1 MTRGLF
7 RFFVAV
13 LTLLGS
19 VAMVTGAPAPQ
30 AAAQPNGS
38 STTAPKFVKLSVD
51 SVTPST
57 VTASSDPVLTV
68 AGTVTNIGD
77 RVVEDVS
84 VRLQRA
90 AAVSAPSELRSA
102 LQLDQVNYE
111 IAGPFEDVVSQLN
124 PGQRR
129 QFTVTLPLRSDA
141 AASLQIT
148 EPGVYPVLLNVN
160 GVPAYGGQ
168 ARLDDA
174 RFLLPVLSLPQTA
187 TEGHPPV
194 PPPAGAPVATTM
206 LWPLADRPR
215 LVAGAP
221 GSVDGQVELTDDE
234 LAASL
239 GKGGRLDQ
247 LLGSLEAVLGS
258 GPTRNRELA
267 SSICLA
273 VDPDLLVTVQA
284 MTNGY
289 RVLASPSD
297 PDGAT
302 REGTGAEQATAWL
315 DRLRAIAPSLCTVA
329 LPFGQVDV
337 TALAAVN
344 DPELSARALDAP
356 AEIVDSVLGV
366 RSVRGVSLPDAG
378 TIDTAAGMLLRRH
391 GFATA
396 VLADSATAPLGTV
409 GASADLD
416 EGYYADGETTAPDTA
431 PAPAL
436 VRLPEVTA
444 PQEPEHGAPAS
455 EPAPAGAT
463 SVVAGA
469 PAEPPAAAP
478 DPALRVATFDIWS
491 ATALAAVG
499 SNPPTPS
506 FTPSGVR
513 YEVTNDSRSAR
524 LQDALG
530 AVSWRALNPQAPG
543 PRSLLVMPP
552 QQWGVNADEA
562 TELLRQVESL
572 MRAGLATPRAFTDLL
587 AQPPDPEPYELDL
600 LPRATTDGAP
610 ARFVEPIREQ
620 GRRITDL
627 FRSMV
632 DVPEI
637 QPSPRE
643 FVTPLRDDLLRVL
656 SLSDRR
662 TGNSGQ
668 PDAWAQRRLDQTT
681 RTVDNLYRSV
691 TVLPPG
697 GAYTLATEQSPLL
710 LVARNDLPVAIRIR
724 FRIEVPDGAEITDL
738 GEQQLPPKGTRS
750 FRVPTQVNDSR
761 KLVIPI
767 SMTTADGVLLGESTS
782 VSVRSNAYGQT
793 LAIMTA
799 CAGLLLFLLAGRRL
813 WHRFRGKPDPADE
826 GFDAVARRR
835 LGRYRRAR
843 KQLLSAEHAGNE

>member
-1 MTRGLF
+1 M
-7 RFFVAV
+7 
-13 LTLLGS
+13 
-19 VAMVTGAPAPQ
+19 
-30 AAAQPNGS
+30 
-38 STTAPKFVKLSVD
+38 
-51 SVTPST
+51 
-57 VTASSDPVLTV
+57 
-68 AGTVTNIGD
+68 
-77 RVVEDVS
+77 
-84 VRLQRA
+84 
-90 AAVSAPSELRSA
+90 
-102 LQLDQVNYE
+102 
-111 IAGPFEDVVSQLN
+111 
-124 PGQRR
+124 
-129 QFTVTLPLRSDA
+129 
-141 AASLQIT
+141 
-148 EPGVYPVLLNVN
+148 
-160 GVPAYGGQ
+160 
-168 ARLDDA
+168 
-174 RFLLPVLSLPQTA
+174 
-187 TEGHPPV
+187 
-194 PPPAGAPVATTM
+194 
-206 LWPLADRPR
+206 
-215 LVAGAP
+215 
-221 GSVDGQVELTDDE
+221 
-234 LAASL
+234 
-239 GKGGRLDQ
+239 
-247 LLGSLEAVLGS
+247 
-258 GPTRNRELA
+258 
-267 SSICLA
+267 
-273 VDPDLLVTVQA
+273 
-284 MTNGY
+284 
-289 RVLASPSD
+289 
-297 PDGAT
+297 
-302 REGTGAEQATAWL
+302 
-315 DRLRAIAPSLCTVA
+315 
-329 LPFGQVDV
+329 
-337 TALAAVN
+337 
-344 DPELSARALDAP
+344 
-356 AEIVDSVLGV
+356 
-366 RSVRGVSLPDAG
+366 
-378 TIDTAAGMLLRRH
+378 
-391 GFATA
+391 
-396 VLADSATAPLGTV
+396 
-409 GASADLD
+409 
-416 EGYYADGETTAPDTA
+416 
-431 PAPAL
+431 
-436 VRLPEVTA
+436 
-444 PQEPEHGAPAS
+444 
-455 EPAPAGAT
+455 
-463 SVVAGA
+463 
-469 PAEPPAAAP
+469 
-478 DPALRVATFDIWS
+478 ATFDIWS

-572 MRAGLATPRAFTDLL
+572 MRAGLATPRAFTDML